1 MSSGDFSSLIN
12 SLSTLGTLSSEVVN
26 YDSSQFDPLTPG
38 YLLGW
43 FKNYR
48 LLECLG
54 EGGMGQT
61 WLAEEL
67 SGGEAVQKVVVKV
80 LSKELCGNDSA
91 MDEVRRVFDLT
102 GKLRHP
108 NICATLGMKIDPVF
122 RWILVM
128 DHADG
133 GTLSDW
139 FHAQPN
145 HENGLP
151 LEKVLPIL
159 RPIAEALDFAHS
171 KGILHRDVKPGNI
184 MFSRKEPLLIDFGI
198 AARIRPE
205 NVTNVS
211 QTFGRSM
218 TGHAS
223 SNSGTPAYMAP
234 EQMMGQ
240 PQTGRADQYA
250 LAMVLYELLAG
261 KLPFTSD
268 SLMAL
273 SFEKARFSPED
284 PKFSVSVNSALCQA
298 LSMTPEA
305 RFPTC
310 RAFFDALSDSSPA
323 PVQAPTPVKTEI
335 TVPDDVRTLAE
346 AYDRIPAGGK
356 ITLRRGTHD
365 VPETVIVRKNITIT
379 GEGNDREQV
388 ILLGE
393 KENVL
398 RVESGFAE
406 IKNLTFKNVG
416 DHHEWSQEEWEN
428 ATPEERTQ
436 WEQFDAFHS
445 VVSVQSLTCTFEN
458 CLFTSENGAG
468 FTVNQKDSNPTV
480 TACAAKD
487 CGSVGFYISNRAR
500 GRFTDC
506 EASGNAMSGIVVR
519 DSGTDPTVEK
529 CRSSNNQEAG
539 ILVCTGASGTFTD
552 CEASGNAKSGIVVQD
567 SGTNPTVEKC
577 RSTNNQQ
584 VGIGVCDGASGTFT
598 DCEASG
604 NAMSGIEVRDSG
616 TNPTVEKCRSSNNQ
630 EAGIV
635 VYEGASGTFT
645 DCEASGNANVGI
657 AVIGSGTNPTV
668 EKCRS
673 TNNQDSGIW
682 VWQGASGTF
691 TDCEASGNAD
701 AGILVQDSGTNPIVT
716 KCRSTNNQLAGIFVY
731 DGASGTFTDCE
742 ASGNA
747 LSGIEVRG
755 SGTNPTVEKCRFT
768 NNQQAGIFVHDGAS
782 GTFTDCEASGNANA
796 GIVVQDSGT
805 APTVRGCQILNNHGT
820 GILVLKPASGIF
832 RNNRLSGN
840 AKAWDV
846 GWFSSV
852 VREGNV
858 PNSNWE

>member
-12 SLSTLGTLSSEVVN
+12 SLSPLGTLSSEVVN
-26 YDSSQFDPLTPG
+26 YDSSQFDSLTPG

-48 LLECLG
+48 LLERLG

-67 SGGEAVQKVVVKV
+67 SGDEAVQKVVVKV
-80 LSKELCGNDSA
+80 LSKELCGNEEA
-91 MDEVRRVFDLT
+91 MEEVRRVFDLT

-108 NICATLGMKIDPVF
+108 NICATLGMKKDPVF
-122 RWILVM
+122 GWILVM

-171 KGILHRDVKPGNI
+171 EGILHRDVKPGNI
-184 MFSRKEPLLIDFGI
+184 MFSGRKPILIDFGI

-298 LSMTPEA
+298 LSMTPEN

-310 RAFFDALSDSSPA
+310 CAFFDALSDSSPA
-323 PVQAPTPVKTEI
+323 PVQAPAPVKTEI

-365 VPETVIVRKNITIT
+365 VPETIIVRKNITIT

-388 ILLGE
+388 ILLGG

-416 DHHEWSQEEWEN
+416 DDHRWTEDEWEN

-445 VVSVQSLTCTFEN
+445 AVSVQSLTCTFEN

-487 CGSVGFYISNRAR
+487 CGSVGFSISNRAR
-500 GRFTDC
+500 GRFTNC
-506 EASGNAMSGIVVR
+506 EASGNAM
-519 DSGTDPTVEK
+519 T
-529 CRSSNNQEAG
+529 
-539 ILVCTGASGTFTD
+539 
-552 CEASGNAKSGIVVQD
+552 
-567 SGTNPTVEKC
+567 
-577 RSTNNQQ
+577 
-584 VGIGVCDGASGTFT
+584 
-598 DCEASG
+598 
-604 NAMSGIEVRDSG
+604 
-616 TNPTVEKCRSSNNQ
+616 
-630 EAGIV
+630 
-635 VYEGASGTFT
+635 
-645 DCEASGNANVGI
+645 GI

-668 EKCRS
+668 EKCRFTDSKEDCGIFVYDGASGTFKDCEASGNAMSGIAVQDSGTDPTVEKCRS
-673 TNNQDSGIW
+673 TNNQQVGILVCSGASGTFTDCEASRNAYSGIE
-682 VWQGASGTF
+682 VQGSGTNPTVEKCRSTNNQLAGILVSQGASGTF
-691 TDCEASGNAD
+691 TDCEASRNAMS
-701 AGILVQDSGTNPIVT
+701 GIEVQDSGTNPTVE
-716 KCRSTNNQLAGIFVY
+716 KCRSTDSKEGDGILVCE
-731 DGASGTFTDCE
+731 GASGTFTDCE
-742 ASGNA
+742 ASRNA
-747 LSGIEVRG
+747 HSGIEVRD
-755 SGTNPTVEKCRFT
+755 
-768 NNQQAGIFVHDGAS
+768 IGAM
-782 GTFTDCEASGNANA
+782 
-796 GIVVQDSGT
+796 
-805 APTVRGCQILNNHGT
+805 R
-820 GILVLKPASGIF
+820 KPDLQKLF
-832 RNNRLSGN
+832 EELL
-840 AKAWDV
+840 
-846 GWFSSV
+846 
-852 VREGNV
+852 
-858 PNSNWE
+858 